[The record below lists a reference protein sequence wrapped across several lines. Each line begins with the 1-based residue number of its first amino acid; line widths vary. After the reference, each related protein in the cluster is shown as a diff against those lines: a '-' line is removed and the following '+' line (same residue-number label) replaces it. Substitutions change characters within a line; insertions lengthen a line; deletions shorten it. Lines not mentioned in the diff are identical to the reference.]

1 MRAMPE
7 APETRFARAPDGA
20 HLAYQVVG
28 EGAIDVLE
36 LPGTLMSIDA
46 AGDQPLWL
54 RFLERMGSFC
64 RLIRI
69 DLRGIGLSD
78 PLDASTPP
86 TVERWVD
93 DALAV
98 LDAVGSERTALWSVG
113 FGGTIALLLAASHP
127 DRTSAL
133 ILTNAFAR
141 LVRAPDYEPGV
152 PAALLTNFQES
163 LIDPAQEPIADD
175 VDLIAPSLAGDREF
189 RTWWRRMG
197 NRGASPATAAA
208 VYRTLMAVDLRHT
221 LPAVQA
227 PALVL
232 HRAGNNFV
240 RVAQGRWL
248 AAHLP
253 TARYVE
259 LSGADHAVWLGD
271 SDAIADETEEFLTGV
286 RRAPQATRVLAT
298 VLFSDIVASTQRAA
312 AIGDGEWRHLLDAHD
327 DMVRRQLRRFS
338 GREVKATGDGFM
350 ATFDGPA
357 RAIRCAVAI
366 RDGARQLGLD
376 VRIGLH
382 CGEVELRDTDIGGI
396 AVHIAQRVQSLAEPG
411 EVLVS
416 RTVKDLVAGS
426 SIVFD
431 DRGDHVLKGVPDAWQ
446 LFGVSRA

>member
-1 MRAMPE
+1 
-7 APETRFARAPDGA
+7 
-20 HLAYQVVG
+20 
-28 EGAIDVLE
+28 
-36 LPGTLMSIDA
+36 
-46 AGDQPLWL
+46 
-54 RFLERMGSFC
+54 
-64 RLIRI
+64 
-69 DLRGIGLSD
+69 
-78 PLDASTPP
+78 
-86 TVERWVD
+86 
-93 DALAV
+93 
-98 LDAVGSERTALWSVG
+98 
-113 FGGTIALLLAASHP
+113 
-127 DRTSAL
+127 
-133 ILTNAFAR
+133 
-141 LVRAPDYEPGV
+141 
-152 PAALLTNFQES
+152 
-163 LIDPAQEPIADD
+163 
-175 VDLIAPSLAGDREF
+175 
-189 RTWWRRMG
+189 
-197 NRGASPATAAA
+197 
-208 VYRTLMAVDLRHT
+208 MAVDLRHA

-259 LSGADHAVWLGD
+259 LPGADHAAWLGD

-298 VLFSDIVASTQRAA
+298 VLFSDVVASTQRAA
-312 AIGDGEWRHLLDAHD
+312 AIGDGEWRHVLDAHD

-376 VRIGLH
+376 VRVGLH

-426 SIVFD
+426 STVFD

>member
-1 MRAMPE
+1 MPAMPE
-7 APETRFARAPDGA
+7 PAETRFTRAPDGA
-20 HLAYQVVG
+20 HLAYQAIG
-28 EGAIDVLE
+28 EGPIDVLE

-46 AGDQPLWL
+46 ATDQPIWL

-64 RLIRI
+64 RLIRV

-78 PLDASTPP
+78 PIDGSTPP
-86 TVERWVD
+86 TVERWMA
-93 DALAV
+93 DALTV
-98 LDAVGSERTALWSVG
+98 LDAAGSERTALWGVG

-127 DRTSAL
+127 DRTNAL
-133 ILTNAFAR
+133 ILINAFAR

-163 LIDPAQEPIADD
+163 LIDPAREPIADD
-175 VDLIAPSLAGDREF
+175 VDLIAPSLARDREF
-189 RTWWRRMG
+189 RAWWRRTG

-208 VYRTLMAVDLRHT
+208 VYRTLMTADLRHT
-221 LPAVQA
+221 LPAIQA

-232 HRAGNNFV
+232 HRTGNNFV

-259 LSGADHAVWLGD
+259 LPGADHVAWLGD
-271 SDAIADETEEFLTGV
+271 SDAIADESEELLTGV

-298 VLFSDIVASTQRAA
+298 VLFSDIVSSTQRAA
-312 AIGDGEWRHLLDAHD
+312 AIGDGEWRRILDGHD
-327 DMVRRQLRRFS
+327 DMVRRLLRRFS

-357 RAIRCAVAI
+357 RAIQCAVAI

-376 VRIGLH
+376 VRVGLH
-382 CGEVELRDTDIGGI
+382 CGEVELRNTDIGGI

-426 SIVFD
+426 TVAFD
-431 DRGDHVLKGVPDAWQ
+431 DRGEHVLKGVPDAWQ
-446 LFGVSRA
+446 LFGVTRA

>member
-1 MRAMPE
+1 MTEPA
-7 APETRFARAPDGA
+7 ETRYAKAADGA
-20 HLAYQVVG
+20 HLAYQIVG
-28 EGAIDVLE
+28 DGPIDVLE

-46 AGDQPLWL
+46 VGDQPIWL
-54 RFLERMGSFC
+54 RFQERLASFC

-86 TVERWVD
+86 TVERWMD

-98 LDAVGSERTALWSVG
+98 LDAAGSERTALWGVG

-127 DRTSAL
+127 DRVSAL
-133 ILTNAFAR
+133 ILINAFAR

-152 PAALLTNFQES
+152 PAALLVDFQES
-163 LIDPAQEPIADD
+163 LVDPAQEPLADD
-175 VDLIAPSLAGDREF
+175 VDLIAPSLADDPEF
-189 RTWWRRMG
+189 RAWWRRSG
-197 NRGASPATAAA
+197 NRGASPATAGA
-208 VYRTLMAVDLRHT
+208 VYRTLMAADLRHT
-221 LPAVQA
+221 LPDIQA
-227 PALVL
+227 PTLVI

-240 RVAQGRWL
+240 RVGQGRWL

-253 TARYVE
+253 AARYVE
-259 LSGADHAVWLGD
+259 LPGADHVAWLDD
-271 SDAIADETEEFLTGV
+271 SDAIADESEEFLTGV

-298 VLFSDIVASTQRAA
+298 VLFSDIASSTQRAA
-312 AIGDGEWRHLLDAHD
+312 AIGDGEWRHVLDRHD
-327 DMVRRQLRRFS
+327 DMVRRLLHRFA

-357 RAIRCAVAI
+357 RAIQCAVAI

-376 VRIGLH
+376 VRVGLH
-382 CGEVELRDTDIGGI
+382 CGEVELRGADIGGI
-396 AVHIAQRVQSLAEPG
+396 AVHIAQRVESLADPG

-426 SIVFD
+426 TIAFD
-431 DRGDHVLKGVPDAWQ
+431 DRGEHVLKGVPDAWQ
-446 LFGVSRA
+446 LFGVTRA

>member
-1 MRAMPE
+1 MPE
-7 APETRFARAPDGA
+7 PAETRYAKAADGA

-28 EGAIDVLE
+28 DGPIDLLE

-46 AGDQPLWL
+46 VGDQPIWL
-54 RFLERMGSFC
+54 RFQERLASFC

-86 TVERWVD
+86 TVERWMD

-98 LDAVGSERTALWSVG
+98 LDAAGSERTALWGAG
-113 FGGTIALLLAASHP
+113 FGGAMALLLAASHP
-127 DRTSAL
+127 DRVSAL
-133 ILTNAFAR
+133 ILINAFAR

-163 LIDPAQEPIADD
+163 LVDPAQEPLVDD
-175 VDLIAPSLAGDREF
+175 VDLIAPSRAGDPEF
-189 RTWWRRMG
+189 RAWWRRTG
-197 NRGASPATAAA
+197 NRGASPATAGA

-221 LPAVQA
+221 LPAIQA
-227 PALVL
+227 PTLVM
-232 HRAGNNFV
+232 HRADNNFV
-240 RVAQGRWL
+240 RVGQGRWL

-253 TARYVE
+253 AARYIE
-259 LSGADHAVWLGD
+259 LPGADHVAWLGD
-271 SDAIADETEEFLTGV
+271 SDAIVDEAEEFLTGV

-298 VLFSDIVASTQRAA
+298 VLFSDIASSTQRAA
-312 AIGDGEWRHLLDAHD
+312 AIGDGEWRRVLDGHD
-327 DMVRRQLRRFS
+327 DMVRRLLHRFA

-357 RAIRCAVAI
+357 RAIQCAVAI

-376 VRIGLH
+376 VRVGLH
-382 CGEVELRDTDIGGI
+382 CGEVELRGADIGGI
-396 AVHIAQRVQSLAEPG
+396 AVHIAQRVESFADPG

-426 SIVFD
+426 TVAFE
-431 DRGDHVLKGVPDAWQ
+431 DRGEHVLKGVPDAWQ
-446 LFGVSRA
+446 LFRVSRA

>member
-1 MRAMPE
+1 SRWSRSSSTRANASASSCRTPRVSIPRGVMTEP
-7 APETRFARAPDGA
+7 AETRYANAADGA
-20 HLAYQVVG
+20 HLAYQIVG
-28 EGAIDVLE
+28 EGPIDLLE

-46 AGDQPLWL
+46 VGDQLLWL
-54 RFLERMGSFC
+54 RFQERLASFC

-98 LDAVGSERTALWSVG
+98 LDAVGSERTALWRVG

-248 AAHLP
+248 A
-253 TARYVE
+253 
-259 LSGADHAVWLGD
+259 
-271 SDAIADETEEFLTGV
+271 
-286 RRAPQATRVLAT
+286 
-298 VLFSDIVASTQRAA
+298 
-312 AIGDGEWRHLLDAHD
+312 
-327 DMVRRQLRRFS
+327 
-338 GREVKATGDGFM
+338 
-350 ATFDGPA
+350 
-357 RAIRCAVAI
+357 
-366 RDGARQLGLD
+366 
-376 VRIGLH
+376 
-382 CGEVELRDTDIGGI
+382 
-396 AVHIAQRVQSLAEPG
+396 
-411 EVLVS
+411 
-416 RTVKDLVAGS
+416 
-426 SIVFD
+426 
-431 DRGDHVLKGVPDAWQ
+431 
-446 LFGVSRA
+446 